1 MGLDTSIP
9 SPSIT
14 AAVIAYLQQAMAGSL
29 GVTPTNVGVWRGYS
43 PDVPLPYAVVS
54 LGGEETYEFQSNDP
68 SLAGYWT
75 SVVANGFVFASFV
88 ATSETQVLALAREC
102 VRKCCD
108 SIATPLCSDGTTL
121 ELRPMSSR
129 DEPLTDTAP
138 GSPAAFRRTVI
149 MHYKQQ
155 FPV

>member
-1 MGLDTSIP
+1 MALDTSTP

-14 AAVIAYLQQAMAGSL
+14 AAVIAYLQNAMAGSL
-29 GVTPTNVGVWRGYS
+29 GVTATNPAVWRSYS
-43 PDVPLPYAVVS
+43 PDVALPYAIVS
-54 LGGEETYEFQSNDP
+54 LGSEESYEFQSNDP
-68 SLAGYWT
+68 ELAGYWT
-75 SVVANGFVFASFV
+75 SVIANGFVFASFV
-88 ATSETQVLALAREC
+88 ATSETQVLSLAREC

-108 SIATPLCSDGTTL
+108 SVATLTCSDGTTL

-138 GSPAAFRRTVI
+138 GSPTAFRRTVI